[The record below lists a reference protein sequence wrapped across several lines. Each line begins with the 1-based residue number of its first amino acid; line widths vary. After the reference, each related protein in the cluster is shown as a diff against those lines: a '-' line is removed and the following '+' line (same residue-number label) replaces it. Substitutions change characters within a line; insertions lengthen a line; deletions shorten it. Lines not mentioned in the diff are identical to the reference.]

1 MVRQSIKSV
10 YLFSFLCKYIF
21 FADLSNYDNFK
32 YPASRF
38 YDADNGKSVTHLSK
52 NEKYLATGHGDLVL
66 IWKLDSACIVSQAIT
81 LDSAFDF
88 IGRMELTA
96 QNSLVMLTRFNRRL
110 RIYKDLFQNRY
121 KEYIVADHPQ
131 NDVPKKISLSAYA
144 FAFSYQYQQELPWFW
159 NYKLTIYKVIY
170 FTDDFM
176 T

>member
-10 YLFSFLCKYIF
+10 YLFSFSLYIF

-96 QNSLVMLTRFNRRL
+96 QNSLVMLTRFNGRL

>member
-1 MVRQSIKSV
+1 
-10 YLFSFLCKYIF
+10 
-21 FADLSNYDNFK
+21 
-32 YPASRF
+32 
-38 YDADNGKSVTHLSK
+38 
-52 NEKYLATGHGDLVL
+52 
-66 IWKLDSACIVSQAIT
+66 
-81 LDSAFDF
+81 
-88 IGRMELTA
+88 
-96 QNSLVMLTRFNRRL
+96 MLTRFNGRL

-159 NYKLTIYKVIY
+159 NYKLTIYKVID